1 MRATGLIAINF
12 VREQRW
18 PILVLMLWV
27 VLLAILGLVLD
38 LDKAR
43 NDVLFVFKQLGV
55 YGVAFAVF
63 FGASAIHN
71 ERKTRRILA
80 VLSKGVSRPQ
90 YISGLLIGIA
100 IAVTIFSVSM
110 GVTGSW
116 VLTTQ
121 STQSIQIWG
130 LILCLMLACVLS
142 ASVAVLFSTLLN
154 PLFATLAT
162 AIVLGVPAVVSL
174 HFGSPWGKAIP
185 AYSLLDQLLQFSLA
199 TRKAMPWALMALAV
213 FEAIILWLA
222 ASWIFSQRDVAVSV
236 E

>member
-1 MRATGLIAINF
+1 
-12 VREQRW
+12 
-18 PILVLMLWV
+18 
-27 VLLAILGLVLD
+27 
-38 LDKAR
+38 
-43 NDVLFVFKQLGV
+43 
-55 YGVAFAVF
+55 VAFAVF

-100 IAVTIFSVSM
+100 IAVAIFSVSM

-121 STQSIQIWG
+121 STQSSQIWG
-130 LILCLMLACVLS
+130 LILCLMMACVLS

-174 HFGSPWGKAIP
+174 HFGSPWGKVIP

-213 FEAIILWLA
+213 FEAIMLWLA

>member
-1 MRATGLIAINF
+1 MRAIGLIAINF

-18 PILVLMLWV
+18 PILVLMISV
-27 VLLAILGLVLD
+27 VLFSILGLVEQSRD
-38 LDKAR
+38 
-43 NDVLFVFKQLGV
+43 DVLFVFKQLGV

-90 YISGLLIGIA
+90 YISGLLFGIA
-100 IAVTIFSVSM
+100 IAVAIFSVSM

-116 VLTTQ
+116 VLTSP

-130 LILCLMLACVLS
+130 LILCLMVACVLS
-142 ASVAVLFSTLLN
+142 GSVAVLFSTLLN
-154 PLFATLAT
+154 PLFATMAT
-162 AIVLGVPAVVSL
+162 AIVVGVPAVLSL

-185 AYSLLDQLLQFSLA
+185 AYSLLDQLLQFSFA
-199 TRKAMPWALMALAV
+199 TRKAMPWSLMALAV

>member
-1 MRATGLIAINF
+1 MRAIGLIAINF

-18 PILVLMLWV
+18 PILVLMISV
-27 VLLAILGLVLD
+27 VLFSILGLVEQSRD
-38 LDKAR
+38 
-43 NDVLFVFKQLGV
+43 DVLFVFKQLGV

-90 YISGLLIGIA
+90 YISGLLFGIA
-100 IAVTIFSVSM
+100 IAVAIFSVSM

-116 VLTTQ
+116 VLTSP

-154 PLFATLAT
+154 PLFATMAT
-162 AIVLGVPAVVSL
+162 AIVVGVPAVLSL

-185 AYSLLDQLLQFSLA
+185 AYSLLDQLLQFSFA
-199 TRKAMPWALMALAV
+199 TRKAMPWPLMALAV

>member
-1 MRATGLIAINF
+1 MRAIRLIAINF

-18 PILVLMLWV
+18 PILVLMISV
-27 VLLAILGLVLD
+27 VLFSILGLVEQSRD
-38 LDKAR
+38 
-43 NDVLFVFKQLGV
+43 DVLFVFKQLGV

-90 YISGLLIGIA
+90 YISGLLFGIA
-100 IAVTIFSVSM
+100 IAVAIFSVSM

-116 VLTTQ
+116 VLTSP

-130 LILCLMLACVLS
+130 LILCLMVACVLS
-142 ASVAVLFSTLLN
+142 GSVAVLFSTLLN
-154 PLFATLAT
+154 PLFATMAT
-162 AIVLGVPAVVSL
+162 AIVVGVPAVLSL

-185 AYSLLDQLLQFSLA
+185 AYSLLDQLLQFSFA
-199 TRKAMPWALMALAV
+199 TRKAMPWPLMALAV

>member
-1 MRATGLIAINF
+1 MRAIGLIAINF

-18 PILVLMLWV
+18 PILVLMISV
-27 VLLAILGLVLD
+27 VLFSILGLVEQSRD
-38 LDKAR
+38 
-43 NDVLFVFKQLGV
+43 DVLFVFKQLGV

-90 YISGLLIGIA
+90 YISGLLFGIA

-116 VLTTQ
+116 VLTSP

-130 LILCLMLACVLS
+130 LILCLMVACVLS
-142 ASVAVLFSTLLN
+142 GSVAVLFSTLLN
-154 PLFATLAT
+154 PLFATMAT
-162 AIVLGVPAVVSL
+162 AIVVGVPAVLSL

-185 AYSLLDQLLQFSLA
+185 AYSLLDQLLQFSFA
-199 TRKAMPWALMALAV
+199 TRKAMPWLLMALAV

>member
-1 MRATGLIAINF
+1 MRAIGLIAINF

-18 PILVLMLWV
+18 PILVLMISV
-27 VLLAILGLVLD
+27 VLFSILGLVEQSRD
-38 LDKAR
+38 
-43 NDVLFVFKQLGV
+43 DVLFVFKQLGV

-90 YISGLLIGIA
+90 YISGLLFGIA
-100 IAVTIFSVSM
+100 IAVAIFSVSM

-116 VLTTQ
+116 VLTSP

-130 LILCLMLACVLS
+130 LILCLMVACVLS
-142 ASVAVLFSTLLN
+142 GSVAVLFSTLLN
-154 PLFATLAT
+154 PLFATMAT
-162 AIVLGVPAVVSL
+162 AIVVGVPAVLSL

-185 AYSLLDQLLQFSLA
+185 AYSLLDQLLQFSFA
-199 TRKAMPWALMALAV
+199 TRKAMPWPLMALAV